1 MAEIKQIWCE
11 EDKMFYPEIKEENGR
26 LYKLDK
32 ETFVYLEQLELGLT
46 AEEQELMSEPIGRW
60 GEEWQRFMTE
70 NHPEVIPSLKG
81 RLKWELIPRQI
92 DKEAWEYRAL
102 LKKQYAEKNPRPK
115 TFVEIRIWEN
125 TLGMILDRAVIE
137 DIVHQYRE

>member
-1 MAEIKQIWCE
+1 MAEIKQIWCD

-60 GEEWQRFMTE
+60 GAEWQKFMTE

-92 DKEAWEYRAL
+92 DKEAWEYRTL

-115 TFVEIRIWEN
+115 TFVEIRKWEN

>member
-1 MAEIKQIWCE
+1 MAGIKQIWCE

-60 GEEWQRFMTE
+60 GAEWQKFMTE

-92 DKEAWEYRAL
+92 DKEAWEYRTL

-115 TFVEIRIWEN
+115 TFVEIRKWEN

>member
-1 MAEIKQIWCE
+1 
-11 EDKMFYPEIKEENGR
+11 MFYPEIKEENGR

-32 ETFVYLEQLELGLT
+32 ETFVYLEQMQLGLT

-115 TFVEIRIWEN
+115 TFVEIQKWEN